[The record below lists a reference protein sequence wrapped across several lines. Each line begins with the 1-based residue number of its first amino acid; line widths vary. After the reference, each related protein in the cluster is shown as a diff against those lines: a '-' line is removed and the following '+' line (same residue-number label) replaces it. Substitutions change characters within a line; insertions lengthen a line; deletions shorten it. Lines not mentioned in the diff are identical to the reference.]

1 MTDDVPDLDALAE
14 EFAAQ
19 YEHGGCSDRVEELFH
34 RAMDAAR
41 AFALRAESAEMGC
54 AIAYRREPTEA
65 EAEAFA
71 DGADETFVPMGGWT
85 ARRCRF
91 CSRWVFGGPT
101 ACVRCVEREEVEKY
115 RAKARVYGAIAFEF
129 RQALLGILN
138 TLDGTANTSRGFA
151 RAALEWRYSGRRGVA
166 PEDVRAFVE
175 LLSAKEEVEGLKAR
189 IAELKVLVADGPA
202 AERSA
207 IVAWLRSELH
217 EAVTPS
223 EFATARALKHAA
235 DLIEENAHMAGGV
248 ASEDVGP

>member
-14 EFAAQ
+14 EFVAQ
-19 YEHGGCSDRVEELFH
+19 YDRGGCSDRVEELFH
-34 RAMDAAR
+34 LAMDAAR

-54 AIAYRREPTEA
+54 EIAYRREPTEA

-85 ARRCRF
+85 ARRCRV

-101 ACVRCVEREEVEKY
+101 ACVRCVERDEVEK
-115 RAKARVYGAIAFEF
+115 KSRVYGAIAAKYTAVF
-129 RQALLGILN
+129 RSIIQDAHSSNAARTRARDALAWRLSGEES
-138 TLDGTANTSRGFA
+138 DGVS
-151 RAALEWRYSGRRGVA
+151 

-189 IAELKVLVADGPA
+189 IAELKVLVEDGPA